1 MKESYIAKMYSSPSI
16 TDFIKNIPVSGM
28 KETGVISPLTFR
40 ITLGNQSVVETCG
53 YLSAY
58 LSVLI
63 SFPFYPFNF
72 APLTVP
78 TR

>member
-1 MKESYIAKMYSSPSI
+1 MKESYIAKFYSSPSI

-28 KETGVISPLTFR
+28 KDMGVICPLTFR
-40 ITLGNQSVVETCG
+40 IALRNQSVVETCD
-53 YLSAY
+53 YVSAY

-63 SFPFYPFNF
+63 SLPFYPFNCV
-72 APLTVP
+72 PLTVL